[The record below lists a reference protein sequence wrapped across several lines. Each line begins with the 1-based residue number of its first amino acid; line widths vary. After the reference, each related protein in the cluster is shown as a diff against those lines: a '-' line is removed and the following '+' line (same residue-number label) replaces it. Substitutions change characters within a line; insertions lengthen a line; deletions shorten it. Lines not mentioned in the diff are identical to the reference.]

1 MNLLV
6 DIEKKF
12 RGFDYKVAFK
22 ANENTLGLLGSSG
35 SGKSMTLRCIA
46 GLEKPDRGR
55 IVLNGRILFDSEKRI
70 NLTCQKRKVGFLFQ
84 NYALFPNMTVA
95 ENIGFAL
102 NNIPKEILRE
112 KVAEKISMI
121 QLDGLEN
128 RYPYQLSG
136 GQQQRVALARA
147 LAIEPEVLLLD
158 EPFSALDNHLRNH
171 LEKQLIKTLSYY
183 KGISLFV
190 SHNMEEVYR
199 VCKRLVILSE
209 GNIEAEGEKE
219 EIFNNPPTR
228 TVARLTGCKNISTL
242 KFVNDYEIEAIEW
255 GCRLKIDPK
264 NNMELKYVGIRDNHI
279 DFGESFDEE
288 NVLRGWVVDTLLSPQ
303 TITLYISFKEPLISS
318 ISYDIQW
325 EMRKEKWDKI
335 KDKYTYKNGYFM
347 LPVKLNKERLI
358 FMEK

>member
-12 RGFDYKVAFK
+12 LGFNYKVAFT
-22 ANENTLGLLGSSG
+22 ADENTLGLLGSSG

-55 IVLNGRILFDSEKRI
+55 IVLNGRVLFDSEKRI

-102 NNIPKEILRE
+102 NNISKDRLRE

-121 QLDGLEN
+121 QLEGLEN

-171 LEKQLIKTLSYY
+171 LEKQLIKTLSDYN
-183 KGISLFV
+183 GISIFV

-209 GNIEAEGEKE
+209 GKVEAEGEKE
-219 EIFNNPPTR
+219 EIFNNPHTR
-228 TVARLTGCKNISTL
+228 TAARLTGCKNISLL
-242 KFVNDYEIEAIEW
+242 KIVDDYEIEAIEW
-255 GCRLKIDPK
+255 GCRL
-264 NNMELKYVGIRDNHI
+264 NMSTKCNKELKYVGIREDHI
-279 DFGESFDEE
+279 DCAESFYEE
-288 NVLRGWVVDTLLSPQ
+288 NVFRGWVVDTLISPQ
-303 TITLYISFKEPLISS
+303 KITLYISFKEPLINS
-318 ISYDIQW
+318 ISYDIQL

-335 KDKYTYKNGYFM
+335 KDNYAYKNGYFM

-358 FMEK
+358 LMEK